1 MEERI
6 PGEESLQALASAQQ
20 RLAEFDAS
28 NQELEDIRLHL
39 RENEVEQSRLT
50 EINRQYRAQMNEAKT
65 RMHALGETTALCPLC
80 NQPLSETHRAHLL
93 EDISREG
100 QNMGDTFRSNTSQ
113 LQALADAQTAFR
125 ESIHTLELDL
135 KLRPAQEQ
143 LVARLKQQLEQGEQA
158 QERVLHLR
166 QDALALEQKLKSE
179 HYAIEE
185 RAALEH
191 TLEELKQL
199 QSQVEEQRYA
209 PDTREALVL
218 IADELAKVDYDAV
231 YHNQVKSS
239 IQALRMVEEKYR
251 ELETARAG
259 SDREQALLA
268 RLIED
273 IGIEQQRRQ
282 VLENDRLQYQQ
293 SLTALQPILSKGTE
307 LARLLDENRKIAV
320 TKRQLLGATKQNL
333 AVLDTLEKR
342 SVDFRGKKDE
352 FSALCEHIHRTQGC
366 LWR

>member
-1 MEERI
+1 M
-6 PGEESLQALASAQQ
+6 
-20 RLAEFDAS
+20 
-28 NQELEDIRLHL
+28 
-39 RENEVEQSRLT
+39 
-50 EINRQYRAQMNEAKT
+50 
-65 RMHALGETTALCPLC
+65 
-80 NQPLSETHRAHLL
+80 
-93 EDISREG
+93 
-100 QNMGDTFRSNTSQ
+100 
-113 LQALADAQTAFR
+113 
-125 ESIHTLELDL
+125 

-259 SDREQALLA
+259 SDRRASP
-268 RLIED
+268 
-273 IGIEQQRRQ
+273 
-282 VLENDRLQYQQ
+282 VSPTN
-293 SLTALQPILSKGTE
+293 
-307 LARLLDENRKIAV
+307 
-320 TKRQLLGATKQNL
+320 
-333 AVLDTLEKR
+333 
-342 SVDFRGKKDE
+342 
-352 FSALCEHIHRTQGC
+352 
-366 LWR
+366 